1 MNPDRGF
8 IAGSALQ
15 FSGAAA
21 PAWLLFVVLAAAVL
35 FNFVLCY
42 VNTKVLPVTRLDVA
56 MCEVA
61 IVAAG
66 IVIASRAIRL
76 GEYLLL
82 AGIVLVTVLLAALR
96 ADATTGARFD
106 VQPARDFLIPV
117 VFFVLGTRC
126 PSPIAADRIM
136 SVLAFIVVAV
146 GVLEFLFLNEYTRY
160 FDISSYY
167 YARGSISAEE
177 FAYSSA
183 KLFVSGLRPEG
194 RALFPFIGDHRV
206 SSVFL
211 EPVSP
216 GNFAVLLFYWAL
228 VRSFATRRL
237 KLFQFACALLL
248 TVLADNRFGLVM
260 CGSGLLFIVLV
271 RKAPPML
278 LKLILL
284 LLPCAGALGVI
295 AIALANPFYPINDS
309 FLGRSVSSGQALM
322 SLDLFNWLGLE
333 GVGSTVNIYDSGYTY
348 TVAVIGAPA
357 FLALWT
363 LFVSLKGRA
372 KDFPTFRAMLA
383 LYYAMILC
391 VSYSPFTIKTAAVA
405 WFLLGALRGGE
416 ATAWVPMKLMLPG
429 DVLVRQRG

>member
-42 VNTKVLPVTRLDVA
+42 VNTKVFPVTRLDVA

-117 VFFVLGTRC
+117 
-126 PSPIAADRIM
+126 
-136 SVLAFIVVAV
+136 
-146 GVLEFLFLNEYTRY
+146 LNEYTRY

>member
-1 MNPDRGF
+1 MNQDRHF
-8 IAGSALQ
+8 IAESALQ
-15 FSGAAA
+15 ASGATA
-21 PAWLLFVVLAAAVL
+21 PTWLLFFVLISAVL
-35 FNFVLCY
+35 FNFVLCF
-42 VNTKVLPVTRLDVA
+42 VNTKVVSVSRLDVA

-66 IVIASRAIRL
+66 IVIAAPVIRL
-76 GEYLLL
+76 EEYLVLG
-82 AGIVLVTVLLAALR
+82 GIVLVAVLLAALR
-96 ADATTGARFD
+96 ADVTAGARFD

-117 VFFVLGTRC
+117 VFFVVGTRC
-126 PSPIAADRIM
+126 RSPIAADRIM
-136 SVLAFIVVAV
+136 SVLALIVVAA
-146 GVLEFLFLNEYTRY
+146 GVFEFLFLNAYTRY
-160 FDISSYY
+160 FDIISYY

-237 KLFQFACALLL
+237 QFFQFACALLL

-260 CGSGLLFIVLV
+260 CGSGLLFIVIV
-271 RKAPPML
+271 RKTPSVL
-278 LKLILL
+278 LKLLL
-284 LLPCAGALGVI
+284 LFLPCAGVLSVI
-295 AIALANPFYPINDS
+295 AIALANPFHPINDS
-309 FLGRSVSSGQALM
+309 FIGRSVSSGQALM
-322 SLDLFNWLGLE
+322 SLNLFNWLGLE
-333 GVGSTVNIYDSGYTY
+333 GVGSTVNIYDSGYAY

-357 FLALWT
+357 LLMLWT
-363 LFVSLKGRA
+363 LFISLKGRA
-372 KDFPTFRAMLA
+372 KDFHTFQAMLA

-405 WFLLGALRGGE
+405 WFLLGALRGAD
-416 ATAWVPMKLMLPG
+416 ATLLAPSKLVLAE
-429 DVLVRQRG
+429 DILVRQRG